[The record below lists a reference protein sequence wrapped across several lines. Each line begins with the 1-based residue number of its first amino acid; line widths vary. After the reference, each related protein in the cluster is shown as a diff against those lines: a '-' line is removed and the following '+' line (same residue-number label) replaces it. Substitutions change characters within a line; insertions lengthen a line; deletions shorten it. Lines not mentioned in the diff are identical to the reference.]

1 MKQYETPEIEVIL
14 LDQADVITTSGEEG
28 ETPVIPIPH

>member
-14 LDQADVITTSGEEG
+14 LDQADVITTSEEG